1 MKKPL
6 LVLFLFGTV
15 SIFGQSTKGKNIKV
29 AIPSYAKKPVP
40 QNVKTYMGGFA
51 NSKDAALPFTEEAFN
66 NSLDFQDFTKLTD
79 ENGTPDFLFALNGL
93 TIKDLDMTFTRN
105 RGDEQYSVSI
115 VPNSDAGIGVLTMLN
130 GESVHYNRIPV
141 LAKADSQGEIIPEI
155 ITFDFEEEEKFLIIM
170 GEDKVKGTPY
180 LVEEYLRRSLGEN
193 FIAKKLAPMLYADYD
208 IRSNN
213 EAEKFYFVKDK
224 KTEGLED
231 ETKAKVMAFEEMS
244 AGFTN
249 LEELRAGKEQLQSF
263 RTYWEEKLAAY
274 DLSSKAGKKAGW
286 GLIMNLYNVALMQED
301 FDAASKYMDM
311 ALETEEKKWITKA
324 KRNAFNKHY
333 ERYTLNYD
341 KDSGER
347 IYSEGY
353 TVDPILAKIAKKEA
367 IEGNNIEDA
376 VGYVIKDDGEKM
388 EGKISMRFSP
398 QEKEAEGGTMLDL
411 SSDTTAK
418 RVSISYVNHKG
429 KTKNA
434 YLKCKEVTEI
444 VIEDRVLEP
453 VNPKT
458 GVLKSV
464 DGALSGFNLS
474 STIFMERVYVGTG
487 IKLFKDLT
495 DVDTYYFSI
504 DGVKKAETASAEFF
518 ASCPA
523 LAGRIEGGEFSTSEE
538 DQIKIAKAYSS
549 ECK

>member
-6 LVLFLFGTV
+6 LVLFLFGTM
-15 SIFGQSTKGKNIKV
+15 SIFGQSTKSKNIKV

-40 QNVKTYMGGFA
+40 QNVNTYMGAFA
-51 NSKDAALPFTEEAFN
+51 NSKNAALPFTEEAFKN
-66 NSLDFQDFTKLTD
+66 ALKFQDFTKLTD

-93 TIKDLDMTFTRN
+93 SIKDLNLTISRSKANET
-105 RGDEQYSVSI
+105 YSVSI
-115 VPNSDAGIGVLTMLN
+115 VPKADAAIGILTMLN
-130 GESVHYNRIPV
+130 GESVHYNRIAV
-141 LAKADSQGEIIPEI
+141 LPKADSQGTIIPVVLDF
-155 ITFDFEEEEKFLIIM
+155 TFEEEEKYLTFAND
-170 GEDKVKGTPY
+170 EQAKGTPY
-180 LVEEYLRRSLGEN
+180 LVEEYLRVNLGDN
-193 FIAKKLAPMLYADYD
+193 FLTETLAPVLYEDYD
-208 IRSNN
+208 IRANT
-213 EAEKFYFVKDK
+213 EFEKFYFIKDK

-231 ETKAKVMAFEEMS
+231 ETKAKVADFEEMS
-244 AGFTN
+244 TTFTN
-249 LEELRAGKEQLQSF
+249 LEQLRAGKEQLHSYK
-263 RTYWEEKLAAY
+263 TYWEEKLAAY
-274 DLSSKAGKKAGW
+274 DLSSKTGKKAGW

-301 FDAASKYMDM
+301 FEAASKYMEM
-311 ALETEEKKWITKA
+311 ALETEEKKWITRGK
-324 KRNAFNKHY
+324 KNAFDKHY
-333 ERYTLNYD
+333 ASYVLNYD

-367 IEGNNIEDA
+367 IQGNNVDKA

-398 QEKEAEGGTMLDL
+398 QEQEGGNIMDV
-411 SSDTTAK
+411 SGDTTAK
-418 RVSISYVNHKG
+418 RVTVTYVNAKG

-434 YLKCKEVTEI
+434 SLKCKEVSEI
-444 VIEDRVLEP
+444 VIEDRVFEP
-453 VNPKT
+453 VNPKK
-458 GVLKSV
+458 GFIKSTEA
-464 DGALSGFNLS
+464 GLSGFNLN
-474 STIFMERVYVGTG
+474 STIFMQRVFVGTG

-495 DVDTYYFSI
+495 DTDTYYFSI

-538 DQIKIAKAYSS
+538 DQIKIAKAYSN